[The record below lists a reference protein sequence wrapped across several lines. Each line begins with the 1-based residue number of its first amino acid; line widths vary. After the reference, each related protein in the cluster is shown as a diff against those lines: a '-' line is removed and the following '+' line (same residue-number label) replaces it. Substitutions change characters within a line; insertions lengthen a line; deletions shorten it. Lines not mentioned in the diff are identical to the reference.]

1 MKIIHASDLHLG
13 KMIYGVSL
21 IDNGD
26 QPVWVDRFLEKIDE
40 VRPDAVMFS
49 GDVFDRSAPKDD
61 AYQLLDYLISELEE
75 RNIPVLMIAG
85 NHDSGTK
92 LQYLS
97 GILAKKNVFISGRLN
112 KELMKVTLE
121 DEFGKV
127 NFYLLPYIF
136 PNLVAEKLE
145 DDSIKDS
152 ETAIAEVIKVQNVD
166 FSERNVFIAHQNII
180 ANGEPVKLG
189 GSESMVGGSRGID
202 YKVFDGFDYVALG
215 HIHSSYYVGREEVR
229 YAGSPL
235 CYHFDETRQQNKGPI
250 LVNMGAKGDKVLTE
264 TLVIEPLHRMV
275 VIKGTVEEVKKRLE
289 EEKHEN
295 EYLSVTITDSKMT
308 PGFSDYVRGLCEKQN
323 SIVMELLSDY
333 RPYSNNTDKTA
344 SSYNDKS
351 IEEYFGELYREKNN
365 SIDPNETEDKIIA
378 MASNIV
384 RDTDAE
390 VKQKD
395 PEDVVVD
402 KFLDDIIKMF

>member
-13 KMIYGVSL
+13 KIIYGVSL

-40 VRPDAVMFS
+40 VGPDAVMFS

-61 AYQLLDYLISELEE
+61 AYQLLDYLITELED

-92 LQYLS
+92 LQHLS
-97 GILAKKNVFISGRLN
+97 EILAKKNVFISGRLN

-152 ETAIAEVIKVQNVD
+152 ETAIAEVIKAQNVD

-189 GSESMVGGSRGID
+189 GSESMVGGSRGVD

-215 HIHSSYYVGREEVR
+215 HIHSSYHVGREEVR

-333 RPYSNNTDKTA
+333 RPHSNNTDKTA
-344 SSYNDKS
+344 SSYNSKS

-365 SIDPNETEDKIIA
+365 SIDPNETEDKIIT

-384 RDTDAE
+384 TGTDAD

-402 KFLDDIIKMF
+402 KFLEDIIKMF